1 MTTTDYSVNGMTCAH
16 CVSSVTEEVGALDG
30 VTDITVDLVVGA
42 PSTVTVQSAE
52 PLDIDQV
59 RAAIDE
65 AGYTL
70 DAPRS

>member
-1 MTTTDYSVNGMTCAH
+1 MTTTDYSVSGMTCAH